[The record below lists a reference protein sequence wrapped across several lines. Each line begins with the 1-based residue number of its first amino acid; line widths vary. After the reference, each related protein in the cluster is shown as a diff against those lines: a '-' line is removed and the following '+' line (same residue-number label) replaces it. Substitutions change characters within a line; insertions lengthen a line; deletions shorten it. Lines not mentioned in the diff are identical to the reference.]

1 MNRFKL
7 FLLAAASVLAIGLG
21 LPNSAMA
28 ADPPKPAGNAAHVSG
43 DESSAFETGSWVYVA
58 PGGYGSAYVYCPT
71 GRVPTG
77 GGGQSYGTVRAYLTD
92 TYAVDPR
99 GWFAQF
105 YNASTAGVYV
115 RAYARC
121 A

>member
-7 FLLAAASVLAIGLG
+7 FLVTAASVLAIGLG
-21 LPNSAMA
+21 LPNTAMA
-28 ADPPKPAGNAAHVSG
+28 ADPPKPSANTAQVSG
-43 DESSAFETGSWVYVA
+43 DESSAYETGGWVYVA

-71 GRVPTG
+71 GRTPTG
-77 GGGQSYGTVRAYLTD
+77 GGGQSYGTVRAFLTD
-92 TYAVDPR
+92 SYAVDPR

-105 YNASTAGVYV
+105 YNAGTTGVSV

>member
-7 FLLAAASVLAIGLG
+7 ILVTAASVLAIGLG
-21 LPNSAMA
+21 LPSTAMA
-28 ADPPKPAGNAAHVSG
+28 ADPPKPPDNTAQLTGN
-43 DESSAFETGSWVYVA
+43 ETSAFETGGWVYVA
-58 PGGYGSAYVYCPT
+58 PGGFGSAYVYCPT
-71 GRVPTG
+71 GRTPTG